1 MATRLRALL
10 VVLWL
15 GCCSVVAD
23 AASVVIVTSERS
35 PAHVEALQALV
46 DDLERAGVARSDMLQ
61 LTASEWASAAPL
73 SPRLFI
79 TLGAEAAAALA
90 KKELRAPLLCSLLP
104 RSSFERVMLQSARQP
119 SAHFSALY
127 LDQPL
132 ARQLDLIALA
142 LPAAR
147 RIGVVWGPES
157 QTQTAPLRVL
167 LRARGLELVDAG
179 APRDELLS
187 PALKRVLAD
196 ADVLLALPDPQV
208 YNSNTIQNI
217 LLSSFRSGVPL
228 VAFSPA
234 YVRAGAL
241 LALYETPAQ
250 VGQQTAI
257 IARGVLQG
265 KPLPALPLYAR
276 EFSVA
281 VNEHVA
287 RSLGLRLN
295 ADALREQLRRREVQP

>member
-1 MATRLRALL
+1 MPTRLRALL
-10 VVLWL
+10 LVLWL

-23 AASVVIVTSERS
+23 ATSIVIVTSERS
-35 PAHVEALQALV
+35 PAHVEALQVLV
-46 DDLERAGVARSDMLQ
+46 DDLERAGVARSDTLQ
-61 LTASEWASAAPL
+61 LSVAEWASAVPL

-90 KKELRAPLLCSLLP
+90 KKEQRAPVLCSLLP
-104 RSSFERVMLQSARQP
+104 RSSFERVLLQNARQP

-147 RIGVVWGPES
+147 RVGVVWGLES
-157 QTQTAPLRVL
+157 QTQIGALRAL
-167 LRARGLELVDAG
+167 AQARGLELVDAG
-179 APRDELLS
+179 AARDELLY

-196 ADVLLALPDPQV
+196 ADLLLALPDPHV

-228 VAFSPA
+228 AAFSPA

-250 VGQQTAI
+250 VGQQTAV

-265 KPLPALPLYAR
+265 KPLPAVPLYAR

-287 RSLGLRLN
+287 RSLGLSLN

>member
-15 GCCSVVAD
+15 GCCQVVAG
-23 AASVVIVTSERS
+23 AASIVIVTSERS

-79 TLGAEAAAALA
+79 TLGADAASALA
-90 KKELRAPLLCSLLP
+90 KKEQRAPVLCSLLP

-157 QTQTAPLRVL
+157 QTQTGPLRVL
-167 LRARGLELVDAG
+167 SRSRGLELVDAG
-179 APRDELLS
+179 VARDELLY
-187 PALKRVLAD
+187 PALKHVLAD

-228 VAFSPA
+228 MAFSSA

-241 LALYETPAQ
+241 MALYETPTQ

-287 RSLGLRLN
+287 RSLRLSLN
-295 ADALREQLRRREVQP
+295 ADALREQLRRHEVQP